1 MANPVKSSD
10 IFLNDGAVK
19 QFTDELER
27 LIGIVNKLKGESVK
41 LEVELKKANIA
52 TATGKET
59 VKQAGQQYNKLE
71 KELEKYNAAI
81 DEHNIKIQAAREAT
95 RKANQLSKLTAKLKA
110 AEKGSYDALSAQYS
124 INKMRLNQMSA
135 AQRKATKEGQ
145 QLEKQTNAIYQ
156 EMKALQEATGK
167 HILSVGDYEKG
178 TSKLLEKLEGMP
190 GVLGSAANGVR
201 GLGGQFKALLANPV
215 VLFLSAIVAAGTAL
229 FQAFRKTERGAN
241 LMAKASG
248 ALQGILTG
256 LVGIVDGLVTK
267 LIFLFENPKQ
277 ALKDFGQ
284 LLVDQV
290 VNRFKAIPLLAVA
303 VGKSFKALWNNDLPA
318 LKDAAKEAG
327 QALIQM
333 TTGIDVDQQNRF
345 VNALRDTLEYLDFVA
360 IAYSNME
367 VRARGYRKEA
377 RELEKG
383 IARLRTEEATLEVQ
397 LSDTTKSLKER
408 EEITKKLQ
416 QVNERRA
423 QKQIQIARNELKIIN
438 EKLSFESKAGKEREA
453 LLDQQLTAY
462 QNLSEAQRELARQ
475 RAESEK
481 EQNELMQD
489 YLERELDILIDGF
502 DNQKTINEKKI
513 ASEAYTFGERRR
525 LLEETR
531 KLSDDSFNAQIAK
544 IEEYTGVAIDA
555 NELINESDA
564 VVLDQKLHALGL
576 SDIITGRLLEAIRD
590 RKSANYDLL
599 ESERALAKA
608 EEDKAKKVAAL
619 AQKRNKDQ
627 YENGLKYFAL
637 QQQLA
642 KNDFDLLKNTEAEKT
657 RFKLES
663 ERDRW
668 LKVLELSEKF
678 GQKLS
683 ETEIKTIKATIQGIS
698 NELGKI
704 ESAKP
709 DDIYSILGFKLDDPE
724 KQALND
730 SFSFAKQQL
739 DEYVQ
744 KRAEVAAQNVE
755 LSNNEVSS
763 AENALQREIDN
774 RNAGYAHNTQ
784 TAEKELK
791 DAKRRQ
797 AQAIAEQRK
806 AQREQEKI
814 QTLQQT
820 ANLITASA
828 KIWGSLGFPAAIPAL
843 GIMWGS
849 FVTSKLKAAQLTKT
863 QYGEGGYDI
872 LDGGSH
878 ASGNDTFMY
887 SSGGKNVF
895 GERGELV
902 ATINRRNT
910 NKYRPILP
918 TIIDSLNKGTFEHVF
933 TAANRK
939 AQAIQINTTGGT
951 ETAKME
957 KILAEIRDKK
967 QVERF
972 VDGKGR
978 LIEIQGNTKRIYID

>member
-1 MANPVKSSD
+1 MANPIKSSD

-52 TATGKET
+52 TAAGKET
-59 VKQAGQQYNKLE
+59 VKKTGQQYNKLE

-81 DEHNIKIQAAREAT
+81 DDHNIKIQAAREAT

-156 EMKALQEATGK
+156 EMKVLQEATGK
-167 HILSVGDYEKG
+167 HVLSVGDYEKG
-178 TSKLLEKLEGMP
+178 TSKLLSKLEGMP
-190 GVLGSAANGVR
+190 GVLGNAANGVR

-248 ALQGILTG
+248 ALQGILSA
-256 LVGIVDGLVTK
+256 LVGIVDQLVTK
-267 LIFLFENPKQ
+267 LISAFEDPKQ

-284 LLVDQV
+284 LMVDMV
-290 VNRFKAIPLLAVA
+290 VNRFKGAIELAGAFGRALRSLWQRDIEGLKQAANDAGTA
-303 VGKSFKALWNNDLPA
+303 V
-318 LKDAAKEAG
+318 
-327 QALIQM
+327 IQM
-333 TTGIDVDQQNRF
+333 VTGMDGEQQKGFVDSIKETTSEINKLS
-345 VNALRDTLEYLDFVA
+345 NAFANLAQRQRDTRKANRSLARSLEGL
-360 IAYSNME
+360 M
-367 VRARGYRKEA
+367 
-377 RELEKG
+377 
-383 IARLRTEEATLEVQ
+383 TEEATLQTVVD
-397 LSDTTKSLKER
+397 DTTKSFKDR
-408 EEITKKLQ
+408 EAAAAKLQ
-416 QVNERRA
+416 TTIEARA
-423 QKQIQIARNELKIIN
+423 NTQAKIARNNLALLN
-438 EKLSFESKAGKEREA
+438 KEISMRRGNGEEVEN
-453 LLDQQLTAY
+453 LLDQQLSAY
-462 QNLSEAQRELARQ
+462 QQLAQAERDLTVSIRNNERERSEL
-475 RAESEK
+475 K
-481 EQNELMQD
+481 QD
-489 YLERELDILIDGF
+489 RLERDLDILIDGF
-502 DNQKTINEKKI
+502 DNQKTINEKII
-513 ASEAYTFGERRR
+513 ASDQYTIGERKK

-531 KLSDDSFNAQIAK
+531 QLSDDSFRKQIAT
-544 IEEYTGVAIDA
+544 IQEFTGIQINS
-555 NELINESDA
+555 NELISESDA
-564 VVLDQKLHALGL
+564 VVLNQKIRSLGL
-576 SDIITGRLLEAIRD
+576 SEIIEGRLLEIVRD
-590 RKSANYDLL
+590 RKSANNDLL
-599 ESERALAKA
+599 ESEQALIKA
-608 EEDKAKKVAAL
+608 EQQKTAKVAKIATERK
-619 AQKRNKDQ
+619 QKLYNNAIEAFDQEQKLKDA
-627 YENGLKYFAL
+627 E
-637 QQQLA
+637 
-642 KNDFDLLKNTEAEKT
+642 FDLLEKTEAEKT
-657 RFKLES
+657 RFKLEA

-668 LKVLELSEKF
+668 LKVLELSERF

-698 NELGKI
+698 NELDKI
-704 ESAKP
+704 GSAKP

-744 KRAEVAAQNVE
+744 KRVEVAAQNVE

-806 AQREQEKI
+806 AQRQQEAI
-814 QTLQQT
+814 QAAQQA
-820 ANLITASA
+820 ANLITATT
-828 KIWGSLGFPAAIPAL
+828 KLLINPGFPASLAAISL
-843 GIMWGS
+843 MWGS
-849 FVTSKLKAAQLTKT
+849 FLAAKAKAFQLTKT

-887 SSGGKNVF
+887 ASGGKNVF

-957 KILAEIRDKK
+957 RILAEIRDKK